1 MSYRVEIF
9 REAEKT
15 LETLD
20 KVMDQRIRKKLRELA
35 QAPLDPRLSKQ
46 METAKDQRYSR
57 VGDWRIIFRVN
68 EPGETLDILAIRPRG
83 RAYRK

>member
-1 MSYRVEIF
+1 VSYRVEIF

>member
-1 MSYRVEIF
+1 VSYRVEIF

-57 VGDWRIIFRVN
+57 VGDWRIIFRVH
-68 EPGETLDILAIRPRG
+68 EAEGTLDILAVRPRG